1 MTDERYMRRALEL
14 AALGAGHVSPN
25 PLVGCVIVHKDEII
39 GEGYHQ
45 AYGGPHAEVHA
56 VRAVK
61 DPKRLA
67 AATVY
72 VTLEP
77 CAHWGKTPPCAD
89 LLIEKGVQKVIIAA
103 LDTNPLVAGKGVAKL
118 RAAGIQVEVG
128 VLEQEVR
135 YQNRR
140 FFATLSRKRPYI
152 ILKWAQTAD
161 GFVARENGDS
171 KWISSSLSRQLVHR
185 WRAEEDAILV
195 GAGTAIAD
203 NPRLDVRDWVGPSPT
218 RILLDEHLQVPED
231 CHLLADGRLTLVYHR
246 QEEFTAPKVIQGP
259 IYVPQG
265 QGSQLH
271 GILDDLFGRGI
282 RSVFVEGGAGILQT
296 FMEQELW
303 DEARVFTS
311 PQRFH
316 RGLSAPRLAVSAVYT
331 EKIGHDELAYYN
343 RVAHAE
349 VVTFE
354 PSAFN

>member
-1 MTDERYMRRALEL
+1 MSDERYMRRALEL

-25 PLVGCVIVHKDEII
+25 PMVGCVIVHEDEII

-56 VRAVK
+56 VRAVQ
-61 DPKRLA
+61 DPARLA
-67 AATVY
+67 ASTVY

-89 LLIEKGVQKVIIAA
+89 LLVESAVKKVVIAA

-118 RAAGIQVEVG
+118 RAAGIEVEVG
-128 VLEQEVR
+128 ILEREVR
-135 YQNRR
+135 HQNRR
-140 FFATLSRKRPYI
+140 FFATLRRKRPYI

-218 RILLDEHLQVPED
+218 RVLLDEHLEVPED
-231 CHLLADGRLTLVYHR
+231 RHVLADGQLTLIYHR

-265 QGSQLH
+265 PGSQLH
-271 GILDDLFGRGI
+271 GSLEDLFGRGI
-282 RSVFVEGGAGILQT
+282 RSIFVEGGAGILRS
-296 FMEQELW
+296 FVEQELW

-311 PQRFH
+311 AQRFH
-316 RGLSAPRLAVSAVYT
+316 SGLAAPRLGVSAAHV
-331 EKIGHDELAYYN
+331 EEIGGDQLAYYY
-343 RVAHAE
+343 REAQAE
-349 VVTFE
+349 VADA
-354 PSAFN
+354 PPGAFN